1 MAQETN
7 LASIKAIAE
16 WLRAH
21 DDIAIVTHVFP
32 DGDALG
38 SSLALMMGLKELG
51 KRAFVCDRDAVP
63 AYLHLLPYWETVALP
78 DQLPFAP
85 RAVIAVDCADAA
97 RMGTAGE
104 LFSSGI
110 DTALIDHHVTNSAA
124 ITPALVDSQASASG
138 VLVYQ
143 VLTEL
148 GVSLNR
154 DMAVCLYS
162 AISTDTGNFN
172 FSNTT
177 PEALIAAAECVKQG
191 IDVSDLSFR
200 LFRMRTAGRTRLLGR
215 ALSRVEYV
223 ENGQIAVLRLTRADF
238 EECGA
243 QDADTEGVVNF
254 GIDTEGTEVAILAT
268 ERVGNT
274 KFSLRSRSRVDVAQ
288 IAASLGGGGHCRAA
302 GITINLPLEEAV
314 QKVLTA
320 CVAALHAAN

>member
-21 DDIAIVTHVFP
+21 DDIAIVTHIFP

-63 AYLHLLPYWETVALP
+63 AYLHLLPCWETVVLP

-97 RMGTAGE
+97 RMGSAGDM
-104 LFSSGI
+104 FSSGI

-124 ITPALVDSQASASG
+124 ITPALVDSKASASG

-148 GVSLNR
+148 GISLNR
-154 DMAVCLYS
+154 DMAVCLYA

-215 ALSRVEYV
+215 ALSRVE
-223 ENGQIAVLRLTRADF
+223 NGQIAVLRLTRSDF

-268 ERVGNT
+268 ERVGST

-288 IAASLGGGGHCRAA
+288 IAASLGGGGHCRAS

-314 QKVLTA
+314 QKVLDA
-320 CVAALHAAN
+320 CLQAVRA

>member
-7 LASIKAIAE
+7 LTNVKALAE
-16 WLRAH
+16 WLRSH

-38 SSLALMMGLKELG
+38 SSLALMMGLHALG
-51 KRAFVCDRDAVP
+51 KHAFVCDRDAVP
-63 AYLHLLPYWETVALP
+63 AHLHLIPKWETVAAP
-78 DQLPFAP
+78 DKLPFTP

-104 LFSSGI
+104 LFSAGV
-110 DTALIDHHVTNSAA
+110 DTAVIDHHVTNSTT
-124 ITPALVDSQASASG
+124 ITPALVDSAASASG
-138 VLVYQ
+138 VLIYG

-148 GVSLNR
+148 GVSLTKE
-154 DMAVCLYS
+154 MATCLYI

-177 PEALIAAAECVKQG
+177 PEALIAAAECIKQG

-200 LFRMRTAGRTRLLGR
+200 LFRMRAAGRTRLLGR
-215 ALSRVEYV
+215 ALNNIEYV
-223 ENGQIAVLRLTRADF
+223 EDGQIAVLRLTLNDF
-238 EECGA
+238 AECHA

-254 GIDTEGTEVAILAT
+254 GIDTEGAEIAILGT
-268 ERVGNT
+268 ERVGST

-302 GITINLPLEEAV
+302 GVTLMLPLEEAV
-314 QKVLTA
+314 QKVLAA
-320 CVAALHAAN
+320 CVQAIRA

>member
-16 WLRAH
+16 WLRSH

-38 SSLALMMGLKELG
+38 SSLALMMGLETLG

-63 AYLHLLPYWETVALP
+63 AYLDLLPRWESVVAP
-78 DQLPFAP
+78 DRFPFPP

-97 RMGTAGE
+97 RMGPAGD
-104 LFSSGI
+104 LFDGRL
-110 DTALIDHHVTNSAA
+110 DAAVIDHHVTNSTT
-124 ITPALVDSQASASG
+124 ITPALVNSQASASG

-148 GVSLNR
+148 GVPLNR
-154 DMAVCLYS
+154 DIATCLYS

-177 PEALIAAAECVKQG
+177 PEALIAAAECIKQG

-215 ALSRVEYV
+215 ALNNIEYV
-223 ENGQIAVLRLTRADF
+223 EDGQIAVLRLTLNDF
-238 EECGA
+238 AECHA

-254 GIDTEGTEVAILAT
+254 GIDTEGAEIAILGT
-268 ERVGNT
+268 ERVGST

-302 GITINLPLEEAV
+302 GVTLMLPLEEAV
-314 QKVLTA
+314 QKVLAA
-320 CVAALHAAN
+320 CVQAIRA

>member
-7 LASIKAIAE
+7 PTSIKAICE

-38 SSLALMMGLKELG
+38 SSLALMMGLKTLG
-51 KRAFVCDRDAVP
+51 KRAFVCDRDPVP
-63 AYLHLLPYWETVALP
+63 AYLHLLPDWETVAAP
-78 DQLPFAP
+78 DHFPFEPKA
-85 RAVIAVDCADAA
+85 AIAVDCADAA
-97 RMGTAGE
+97 RMGPAGI
-104 LFSSGI
+104 LFEAGI
-110 DTALIDHHVTNSAA
+110 DTAVIDHHVTNSTT
-124 ITPALVDSQASASG
+124 ITPALVNSEASASG

-143 VLTEL
+143 VLCEL

-154 DMAVCLYS
+154 DMATCLYS

-177 PEALIAAAECVKQG
+177 PEALLAAAECVKQN
-191 IDVSDLSFR
+191 IDVSDLSYR
-200 LFRMRTAGRTRLLGR
+200 LFRMRTEGRTRLLGR
-215 ALSRVEYV
+215 ALSRVEYL

-238 EECGA
+238 EECHA

-254 GIDTEGTEVAILAT
+254 GIDTEGVEIAFLAT
-268 ERVGNT
+268 ERADST

-288 IAASLGGGGHCRAA
+288 IAASLGGGGHSRAA
-302 GITINLPLEEAV
+302 GVTLPLPLEEAV
-314 QKVLTA
+314 EKVLTA
-320 CVAALHAAN
+320 CQNALHA